1 MLKYLII
8 AFAVVFAS
16 AASAQSAPQ
25 QSIEELQAQY
35 LFETGQLR
43 QALGQAQ
50 AQNIQLR
57 KENVELKTK
66 FEAKPEV
73 KK

>member
-43 QALGQAQ
+43 QALGRAQ

-57 KENVELKTK
+57 KENVELKAK

>member
-1 MLKYLII
+1 MLKNLII
-8 AFAVVFAS
+8 IIAVVLVS
-16 AASAQSAPQ
+16 GASAQTAPQ
-25 QSIEELQAQY
+25 QSVEELQAQY

-57 KENVELKTK
+57 KENAELKAKTK
-66 FEAKPEV
+66 TEG

>member
-1 MLKYLII
+1 MLKQ
-8 AFAVVFAS
+8 AVFIFSLTFAS
-16 AASAQSAPQ
+16 VALAQPAQ
-25 QSIEELQAQY
+25 QSVEELQAQY

-57 KENVELKTK
+57 KENAELKAKTETK
-66 FEAKPEV
+66 TEGEK
-73 KK
+73 

>member
-1 MLKYLII
+1 MLKRSII
-8 AFAVVFAS
+8 VFAVVFAS
-16 AASAQSAPQ
+16 VALAQTASQ
-25 QSIEELQAQY
+25 QSVEELQAQY

-57 KENVELKTK
+57 KENAELKAKTK
-66 FEAKPEV
+66 TEG

>member
-1 MLKYLII
+1 MLKN
-8 AFAVVFAS
+8 AVFVFSLTFAS
-16 AASAQSAPQ
+16 VALAQPAQ

>member
-57 KENVELKTK
+57 KENVELKAK

>member
-35 LFETGQLR
+35 LFETGHLR

-57 KENVELKTK
+57 KENVELKAK